1 MLYHLYVES
10 KKMIQRNLQNRNG
23 QTLKTNLWLYN
34 NNKKIKNNFLKKENK
49 FMVIKEETL

>member
-1 MLYHLYVES
+1 
-10 KKMIQRNLQNRNG
+10 MIQRNLQNRNG

-34 NNKKIKNNFLKKENK
+34 NNKKIKNNLKKKENK